1 MKNILI
7 LLIILLIAP
16 IGLFFT
22 QPNSFEGLLCGFI
35 IDFIWLV
42 FLFIWILINGFTFSE
57 IKSFIKSRLLKK

>member
-1 MKNILI
+1 MKYKNILI

-22 QPNSFEGLLCGFI
+22 QSESVEGLLCGFV

-42 FLFIWILINGFTFSE
+42 FLFIWILINGYTFSE
-57 IKSFIKSRLLKK
+57 IKNLFKSQL

>member
-1 MKNILI
+1 MKYKNILI

-22 QPNSFEGLLCGFI
+22 QSESIEGLLCGFI

-42 FLFIWILINGFTFSE
+42 FLFIWILINGYTFSE
-57 IKSFIKSRLLKK
+57 IKNLFKSQL